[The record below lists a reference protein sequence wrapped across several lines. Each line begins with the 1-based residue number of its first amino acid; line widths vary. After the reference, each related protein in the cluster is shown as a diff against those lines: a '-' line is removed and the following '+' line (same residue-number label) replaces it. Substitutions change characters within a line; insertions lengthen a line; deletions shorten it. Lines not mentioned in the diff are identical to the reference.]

1 MAETPEE
8 QQRRIALAQEEYE
21 QAQLRREELER
32 EGASRE
38 KIAKAI
44 AAQAKAEED
53 LARARGISGEAL
65 RAFTRDTEAA
75 TEASKRATE
84 AVEASKKVTE
94 SFENQL
100 KKNIKTLTG
109 VTEQS
114 DTLIGSFINM
124 SKETGGVIGAFKKMG
139 ETLSETMTAQNVA
152 TSIAQKYVEGTI
164 GLVMALDS
172 ATAGFAKATGLG
184 KAFNDQITS
193 LESDQRRFGVTASE
207 SAAAFGSLV
216 DGLSGFALMGDD
228 VQGALATEVAQLS
241 ELGVTSSD
249 AAGSFNSLMRSFGM
263 TAGESQ
269 NLTKETEVLAQELGI
284 SVGEAVNNLNSALP
298 QLAALSK
305 DQVGPAFKEL
315 QKQAVETGM
324 AVGDLISIADGF
336 MTFDD
341 AATAAGN
348 LNAVLGT
355 QTFDTMSLLEA
366 QMEGP
371 QAFIETFRSQLQSSA
386 TDFEDMDVFQK
397 KAIANAA
404 GLTSEQLNQLMMSE
418 NITEEQKREAEQ
430 REKNLKA
437 AMTLKDELMALAA
450 ELSVALSPIL
460 TVVKGIVS
468 GFASINRSIKETVGG
483 GAFGTLLSG
492 AAVVGGA
499 YGGMKLGRK
508 LLSKVTGGK
517 FGGPKVKQKINPDG
531 STNVKIVGK
540 AKTDVTEALEKSSFF
555 KGLKNKLMDKG
566 RSLLGGIKEKAM
578 DFGRN
583 RVGNLMDAGTSVA
596 NLAKSIPKPKKGKKN
611 FFMRGLDK
619 VKGLGNKIPGLGRL
633 AGLGRIGGRFV
644 PGLGQV
650 MMAYDAYSLA
660 KSAFAEGTDSTPKGP
675 ALVGEKGPEVVVPPP
690 GSAVINNSAMVKNA
704 MMGMQQGAMM
714 GAMVKAVSAL
724 ADRPIEVSSRIE
736 MDSREFGRSVNK
748 HFGAPGSKAANS
760 SV

>member
-1 MAETPEE
+1 MADENEIIKLKAEIERLKAAQSAARESGDIGASAEITAELE
-8 QQRRIALAQEEYE
+8 AQE
-21 QAQLRREELER
+21 ASLER
-32 EGASRE
+32 VVRLTRE
-38 KIAKAI
+38 HTKALEEKAAKQKEVAD
-44 AAQAKAEED
+44 EE
-53 LARARGISGEAL
+53 ARA
-65 RAFTRDTEAA
+65 
-75 TEASKRATE
+75 KQ
-84 AVEASKKVTE
+84 VTE

-109 VTEQS
+109 VTDQS

-124 SKETGGVIGAFKKMG
+124 SKETGGVTGAFKKMG

-184 KAFNDQITS
+184 KAFNDQIIG

-468 GFASINRSIKETVGG
+468 GFATINRTIKETVGG

-508 LLSKVTGGK
+508 LLSKVTGGR

-555 KGLKNKLMDKG
+555 KGLKNKLMEKG
-566 RSLLGGIKEKAM
+566 RNLLGGIKEKAM

-583 RVGNLMDAGTSVA
+583 RVGNLVDAGTSAA
-596 NLAKSIPKPKKGKKN
+596 NLVKSIPKPKKKGG
-611 FFMRGLDK
+611 FFSKL
-619 VKGLGNKIPGLGRL
+619 KGLGNKIPGLGKL
-633 AGLGRIGGRFV
+633 KGLGRIGGRFV

-724 ADRPIEVSSRIE
+724 ADRPIEVTTNPVMVERTFNRQLNKSS
-736 MDSREFGRSVNK
+736 
-748 HFGAPGSKAANS
+748 GAPGSKALNS
-760 SV
+760 KV